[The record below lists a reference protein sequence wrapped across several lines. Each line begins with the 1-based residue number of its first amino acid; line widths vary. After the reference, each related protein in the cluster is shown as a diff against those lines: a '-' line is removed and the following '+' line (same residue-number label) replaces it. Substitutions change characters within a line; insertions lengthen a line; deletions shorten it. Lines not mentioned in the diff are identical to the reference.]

1 VERLPGR
8 AAGRGGTHK
17 QRGQLAAGF
26 QQLAELAAARDRPI
40 LVGEF
45 GSSNNADMASR
56 ARWTRTNRE
65 LAERHGFSWGYRSFG
80 PSFALYD
87 LHADRWNRE
96 LLDALST

>member
-1 VERLPGR
+1 
-8 AAGRGGTHK
+8 
-17 QRGQLAAGF
+17 
-26 QQLAELAAARDRPI
+26 LAAARDRPI